1 MSRVADRDLQHL
13 LRHQRVDHSGEIPRG
28 MPSAQLGPL
37 DAGVEA
43 AKERDPER
51 GPERT
56 AEASATRVALFKS
69 LIPCSV
75 LPGLPLPFLS
85 DVVRKLSLGFSH
97 KRYDV
102 RWDMRLQA
110 V

>member
-1 MSRVADRDLQHL
+1 M
-13 LRHQRVDHSGEIPRG
+13 
-28 MPSAQLGPL
+28 

-43 AKERDPER
+43 AKKLGPEQ

-56 AEASATRVALFKS
+56 AEASASRVALFKS

-85 DVVRKLSLGFSH
+85 EVVRELSLGFSH

-102 RWDMRLQA
+102 GWDMRLQA